1 MAAVLLLI
9 VLLIIVVLLVR
20 SFQEARSRAGGES
33 TSAERPEPRPTR
45 AQRPRRQPKPRR
57 EAKPKVDEEALA
69 EHVRKLREAVDADL
83 ISVEEAVASVLRFT
97 DGAISEEAARKMLRS
112 DEAA

>member
-20 SFQEARSRAGGES
+20 SFQQARARAGEDS
-33 TSAERPEPRPTR
+33 TSAEPATPSPARPPR
-45 AQRPRRQPKPRR
+45 QRRQPRARR
-57 EAKPKVDEEALA
+57 EPKPQIDEQALA

-83 ISVEEAVASVLRFT
+83 ISVEEAVASVLRYT